1 MRALKIYGT
10 LTTQKAHKQYSATAF
25 TARPYFIM
33 HHSRLRVKQLVAPS
47 CGTEINFSL
56 SLSLSLRPF
65 LLVNLIRMSPSV
77 SVTPLGVNE

>member
-56 SLSLSLRPF
+56 SLSLS
-65 LLVNLIRMSPSV
+65 PSV
-77 SVTPLGVNE
+77 PSSL